1 MIDKKS
7 CNIHDLVGYKQNIVK
22 IMLEVLYFLIVEHS
36 SKHIATHG
44 HDTSRYKRFN
54 FILLHITIT
63 ARIYS
68 KIMKFIKRF
77 GLDGVA

>member
-44 HDTSRYKRFN
+44 HDIVGTKGSTSYCS
-54 FILLHITIT
+54 T
-63 ARIYS
+63 
-68 KIMKFIKRF
+68 
-77 GLDGVA
+77 